1 MMKEGD
7 HWELYI
13 PSGELAVSRAN
24 GSSVRTNNF
33 RAGVGVLDDFLVHVP
48 PSSRWVRSVHALRFA
63 RLSVAMLYVCPQ
75 PPPPPTKS
83 SLNGGNEM
91 VILPSP
97 EAGCVQPKNQEAH
110 AYESC

>member
-1 MMKEGD
+1 MQ
-7 HWELYI
+7 
-13 PSGELAVSRAN
+13 SVSSFGR
-24 GSSVRTNNF
+24 VNNS

-48 PSSRWVRSVHALRFA
+48 PSSRCVRSVHALRFA
-63 RLSVAMLYVCPQ
+63 RVPVAMLYVRPQ
-75 PPPPPTKS
+75 PTKS
-83 SLNGGNEM
+83 SLNGGNEV